1 MTELSRLICLHPNKA
16 VNHIDRKTKI
26 NGLFSRKS
34 NSAVIKELSNFINSI
49 SGQNKNKMALIVVL
63 ALLRRNLDC
72 VEELKDLLVRYDLT
86 GPLFGGIKVLL
97 SGKSETF
104 ATQIKWSDDTFN
116 NKYEWLSRFSGQF
129 QYWEFIELLQAIKIL
144 HMVKRENIEKIIKED
159 RTRLVLLNM
168 LSWNLDIVP
177 NDNMIKWLLNN
188 SDELNQNIGFYMITR
203 KISYILLDIEAHQR
217 MELSMLDVNF
227 VASQRKEHR
236 RTLILMSNELQQVE
250 QFLSMCS
257 NKIKVSLLMNFILT
271 QRQSYPLIFA
281 HWLIEVDNQEHL
293 VAEIKNSRKF
303 RTLQHIH
310 ILLSMVAKT
319 RRKKN
324 YEIIPSKMPLYNA
337 IIDNLSN
344 FIRDRSGI
352 YKWEEQEEIEFSNI
366 CVMLPKQSKKRFTK
380 FLLRELETLA
390 ISDIDKLLRHRMYLE
405 DERKS
410 QIINGMLSIA
420 NG

>member
-1 MTELSRLICLHPNKA
+1 M
-16 VNHIDRKTKI
+16 DRKTKI

-34 NSAVIKELSNFINSI
+34 NSAVIKGLSNFVNSI
-49 SGQNKNKMALIVVL
+49 SSQNKNKTTLIVVL

-72 VEELKDLLVRYDLT
+72 VEEIKELLVRYNLT

-104 ATQIKWSDDTFN
+104 AANIKWSDDTFN

-129 QYWEFIELLQAIKIL
+129 QYWEFVELFQAIKIL
-144 HMVKRENIEKIIKED
+144 HMVKPESIEKIIKED

-177 NDNMIKWLLNN
+177 TDNMIKWLLSD

-203 KISYILLDIEAHQR
+203 KISYILSDIEAHQR
-217 MELSMLDVNF
+217 MDLSMLDVNF

-236 RTLILMSNELQQVE
+236 RNLLLISNELKQVE
-250 QFLSMCS
+250 RYLSTCS
-257 NKIKVSLLMNFILT
+257 NEIKKSLLINFILS
-271 QRQSYPLIFA
+271 QRLSYPLIFA
-281 HWLIEVDNQEHL
+281 HWLIEADSQEYL
-293 VAEIKNSRKF
+293 VSEINNSRKF

-310 ILLSMVAKT
+310 ILLSVVAKT

-324 YEIIPSKMPLYNA
+324 DGSMPSKMPLYNA
-337 IIDNLSN
+337 IIDNLTN

-366 CVMLPKQSKKRFTK
+366 CAMLPIQSKKRFSN

-390 ISDIDKLLRHRMYLE
+390 ISDIDKLLRHRIYLE
-405 DERKS
+405 DERKF
-410 QIINGMLSIA
+410 QIINGMLSIV
-420 NG
+420 NE